1 MTVDYIFFNRQMRS
15 QRTDARFLLDL
26 FFGFADEEHDGGYDE
41 GNAEEDRQ
49 DNVHARIDESTG

>member
-1 MTVDYIFFNRQMRS
+1 MRS